1 MALKVREFAEYIEKI
16 APIELKESYDN
27 VGLSIGNREED
38 IKGILVALDVTLEVI
53 EEAKEKGA
61 NLIFSH
67 HPLLFKR
74 PETITTDTLQGKKII
89 KLIENNINVYSAH
102 TNLDSVEGGL
112 NDIIVNL
119 LGYRNSVIIESK
131 SGYKGCGIGRIVQLE
146 EETTLKEIC
155 RNIKLKLQTPFL
167 RIAGDMYSKISK
179 IAIINGSGQDYFEE
193 AKNLGADLIITG
205 DTSYHYVS
213 DYKEMGISII
223 DITHFS
229 CEWPLFQKFF
239 DDIMEDLKGIDP
251 DLKIYISE
259 KAKEPYSVY

>member
-1 MALKVREFAEYIEKI
+1 MAIKVKKFAEYIEEI

-27 VGLSIGNREED
+27 VGLAIGNKED
-38 IKGILVALDVTLEVI
+38 SIEGILVALDVTLEVI
-53 EEAKEKGA
+53 EEAKGKGA

-67 HPLLFKR
+67 HPLLFRK

-89 KLIENNINVYSAH
+89 ELIRNNINVYSAH

-112 NDIIVNL
+112 NDIIVNI
-119 LGYRNSVIIESK
+119 LGYEDSAIIEGK
-131 SGYKGCGIGRIVQLE
+131 NGYEGCGIGRIVELQDKI
-146 EETTLKEIC
+146 TLKEVC
-155 RNIKLKLQTPFL
+155 RNIRMKLQTPFL
-167 RIAGDMYSKISK
+167 RVAGDMYSTVSK

-193 AKNLGADLIITG
+193 AKKLGADLIITG

-213 DYKEMGISII
+213 DYKEMGMSII

-229 CEWPLFQKFF
+229 CEWPLFKKFF
-239 DDIMEDLKGIDP
+239 EGIEKNLKEMDS

-259 KAKEPYSVY
+259 KSREPYSVY